1 HLLQSLLQLSLP
13 LGKPLRL
20 AGVVRLTQVALAPLL
35 HLGQTELLSADI
47 NQRVF
52 AARILVRLA
61 VLLVGGF
68 LLFVFWLIL
77 SLVLRVIQAKHGP
90 HVPLQPIVPQRRVM
104 PLLFLHYIHL
114 LNVVHLPFSSL
125 RLLATGQDRKST
137 RLNSSHV
144 KISYA

>member
-1 HLLQSLLQLSLP
+1 M
-13 LGKPLRL
+13 
-20 AGVVRLTQVALAPLL
+20 
-35 HLGQTELLSADI
+35 
-47 NQRVF
+47 RVF
-52 AARILVRLA
+52 AARILGRLA

-90 HVPLQPIVPQRRVM
+90 HVPLRPIVPQRRVM

-125 RLLATGQDRKST
+125 RLLAPGHRSCDSVAWVIAVCLGIRISPKRYSIGGGPPITGGPAPGDIGGAPKGGPAAPTPPPASRS
-137 RLNSSHV
+137 
-144 KISYA
+144 